1 MKAKDA
7 AKLNEE
13 YQRLVRG
20 LTESG
25 VIAQPTQADAMP
37 ANPGRSPFNRN
48 RRRKRH
54 PEGADGGKQE
64 WEGDTQQERP
74 CINSPSP
81 KKGLIVVL
89 LSVWLS

>member
-25 VIAQPTQADAMP
+25 VIAQPSQADAMP
-37 ANPGRSPFNRN
+37 ANPGR
-48 RRRKRH
+48 
-54 PEGADGGKQE
+54 
-64 WEGDTQQERP
+64 
-74 CINSPSP
+74 CPST
-81 KKGLIVVL
+81 GIRGR
-89 LSVWLS
+89 